1 MNLRF
6 LLSLPRVFILLP
18 FLLRD
23 GRRVRKSI
31 PSLPEATEPAG
42 IVSNDSTKTLNIL
55 FLGESTVAGV
65 GVDKHKNGF
74 AGSFARS
81 LSEKTD
87 LGIQWQVVAKSGYN
101 AQKVRK
107 KLFPKIPSAN
117 FDLIVIGLGGND
129 TFEFNSPT
137 AWKKQMG
144 KLISELRLRFQNTPI
159 FFADMPP
166 IRFFPAFTFSMKTV
180 LGSHAEILGE
190 TLADVCDEKSEVFFR
205 NKKISFEEWNVEL
218 GKDYSESDF
227 FSDGVHPSQLTYRIW
242 ADDFA
247 DFVHQNLKLS

>member
-18 FLLRD
+18 FILRD
-23 GRRVRKSI
+23 GKRVRKSI
-31 PSLPEATEPAG
+31 PSLPEASEPAG

-74 AGSFARS
+74 AGSFARA

-107 KLFPKIPSAN
+107 KLLPKIPSAN

-137 AWKKQMG
+137 AWKKQME
-144 KLISELRLRFQNTPI
+144 KLISELQSRFKNTPI

-166 IRFFPAFTFSMKTV
+166 IRSFPAFTTSMRIV
-180 LGSHAEILGE
+180 LGNHGEILGQQLLKITE
-190 TLADVCDEKSEVFFR
+190 NIPLFYFR
-205 NKKISFEEWNVEL
+205 NKLISFEAWNIEM
-218 GKDYSESDF
+218 GKDYTSSDF
-227 FSDGVHPSQLTYRIW
+227 FSDGVHPSELTYQIW
-242 ADDFA
+242 AEDFA